1 MAENKKKVL
10 VFGNG
15 QLGYDLIRV
24 LKNDFEVVALD
35 RQAVDVTDK
44 QAVISAV
51 KQANPVFVINATAY
65 NKVEQAE
72 SERDLAFQINSQAVC
87 NLGEAAKLVD
97 AIFVH
102 VSTDYV
108 FDGSRDFFKES
119 DEPNPLNAYGA
130 SKLEGES
137 KLKDIGGKF
146 YLIRTSSVFGVKQ
159 SGQKMNFVDKI
170 ISLAKEGKP
179 LKVVADQIMSPTY
192 SLDLANKIKEIM
204 EKLPAFGIYHI
215 TNQGSCSWYEFAK
228 EILENMG
235 LKANL
240 DKITAAE
247 SGSKVIRPKI
257 SVLKNTALLSA
268 GINLLPSWQ
277 DAVGRYLK
285 EKYGP
290 R

>member
-247 SGSKVIRPKI
+247 RGSKVIRPKI